1 MYWFFYKSTFT
12 VNLVVSFLI
21 GLISLMISPVS
32 VCINVFAIS
41 LVSSGLFFAFLY
53 KEIVC
58 PHEYYFYYN
67 RGISKLKLILFCV
80 LVNALPTTLILII
93 AHYVSSS

>member
-1 MYWFFYKSTFT
+1 MYWFFYKSTLT